1 VIGYFNY
8 YKSGYTTGSVPGVPS
23 IVVIDR
29 WALVVFTIIF
39 FAYQIGTLIWMYLV
53 PLKKRRMMFAKD
65 SHNRSQTASKSTN
78 GKVNVI
84 NVSERTENN
93 K

>member
-8 YKSGYTTGSVPGVPS
+8 YKSGCTTGTIPSVPS
-23 IVVIDR
+23 IVVIDG
-29 WALVVFTIIF
+29 WALVVFTIVF

-65 SHNRSQTASKSTN
+65 SHNRSQTVSKSTN
-78 GKVNVI
+78 GKVNFI
-84 NVSERTENN
+84 NVSERIENN